1 MISCWL
7 SGLGCI
13 FVLKEEREGRGCGQ
27 AALWRTA
34 LFSAQKVMKE
44 EVFPVKKRDLKELQA
59 SWAVK
64 EAPGSKQ
71 GMLELCEEG
80 NLRLTQAKAVS

>member
-1 MISCWL
+1 
-7 SGLGCI
+7 
-13 FVLKEEREGRGCGQ
+13 
-27 AALWRTA
+27 
-34 LFSAQKVMKE
+34 MKE